1 MTIIKSRNHTDKFTE
16 GGIHMAKAND
26 LTQGKVSSLILKFYF
41 PMLLTNMLQQMY
53 NIADTAIVGKGLGD
67 NALAAVGNMS
77 SLTFL
82 IFGFSMGLANG
93 FSVITAQSF
102 GAKDYKKLRRSVASS
117 AMLCFIIALVL
128 TLLSTAFLKP
138 VLHLLRTD
146 EAIMHDGL
154 VYGYFIFGGLMAT
167 IAYNLCSCILRALG
181 DSKTPF
187 IAIIISTVVNLFLD
201 TFCIFVLKTGV
212 EGAAIATIFSQI
224 VSALICFM
232 KIRKIDVLSITK
244 TDFRGNGA
252 LYAELFKNGLPMAL
266 MNSIT
271 AVGCMVIQYFVNGL
285 GVAYTTAYSACSKFI
300 NLFMQ
305 PACTAGFAMSAFT
318 SQNFGA
324 RRFDRIREG
333 LHVCL
338 TIATIAYVV
347 LGSAMVFLPTYLA
360 RIMVSGSEPIAIAKT
375 YLPICGIFLF
385 GVDFLF
391 IFRNGNQG
399 FGKPLVPMISGI
411 AEMALRIGVIALFI
425 PVIGFRATA
434 YAEASAWLGA
444 LILNAAAFEH
454 TLRKHTATPKTK
466 PEKLRSAA

>member
-1 MTIIKSRNHTDKFTE
+1 
-16 GGIHMAKAND
+16 MAKAND

-102 GAKDYKKLRRSVASS
+102 GAKDYSKLRRSVASS
-117 AMLCFIIALVL
+117 AMLCFMIAIGL
-128 TLLSTAFLKP
+128 TALSTAFLRP

-146 EAIMHDGL
+146 ESIMHDGL
-154 VYGYFIFGGLMAT
+154 VYGYFIFGGLIAT

-187 IAIIISTVVNLFLD
+187 VAIIISTIVNICLD

-212 EGAAIATIFSQI
+212 EGAAIATIVSQI
-224 VSALICFM
+224 VSTLICFRR
-232 KIRKIDVLSITK
+232 IRRIDVLNITK
-244 TDFRGNGA
+244 EDFRGNGA

-318 SQNFGA
+318 SQNYGA
-324 RRFDRIREG
+324 RKFERIREG

-338 TIATIAYVV
+338 TIATISYVI
-347 LGSAMVFLPTYLA
+347 LGSIMVFMPTYLA
-360 RIMVSGSEPIAIAKT
+360 RIMVSGTEPVAIAKT
-375 YLPICGIFLF
+375 YLPICGICLF
-385 GVDFLF
+385 AVDFLF

-411 AEMALRIGVIALFI
+411 VEMALRIGVIAMFI

-434 YAEASAWLGA
+434 YAEASAWVGA
-444 LILNAAAFEH
+444 LILNMSAFEH
-454 TLRKHTATPKTK
+454 TLRKHMAVPKAKT
-466 PEKLRSAA
+466 EKLRHAA

>member
-1 MTIIKSRNHTDKFTE
+1 
-16 GGIHMAKAND
+16 MAKVND
-26 LTQGKVSSLILKFYF
+26 LTQGKVSSLILRFYF

-93 FSVITAQSF
+93 FSVIVAQSF
-102 GAKDYKKLRRSVASS
+102 GAKNYEKLRRAVASS
-117 AMLCFIIALVL
+117 AFLCFVIGIVL
-128 TLLSTAFLKP
+128 TAVSIIFLKP

-146 EAIMHDGL
+146 ASIMHDGL
-154 VYGYFIFGGLMAT
+154 VYGYLVFGGLIAT

-187 IAIIISTVVNLFLD
+187 IAIIISTIVNIILD

-212 EGAAIATIFSQI
+212 EGAAIATILSQI
-224 VSALICFM
+224 VSTFICFLR
-232 KIRKIDVLSITK
+232 IRKIDVLNITK
-244 TDFRGNGA
+244 NDLSGNTA
-252 LYAELFKNGLPMAL
+252 LYGELFRNGLPMAI

-285 GVAYTTAYSACSKFI
+285 SVAYTTAYSACSKFI

-318 SQNFGA
+318 SQNYGA
-324 RRFDRIREG
+324 KRFDRIREG

-338 TIATIAYVV
+338 TIATISYVL
-347 LGSAMVFLPTYLA
+347 LGSIMVLFPEALA
-360 RIMVSGSEPIAIAKT
+360 RVMVSGEEPVHIART

-385 GVDFLF
+385 GVDYLF
-391 IFRNGNQG
+391 VFRNGCQG
-399 FGKPLVPMISGI
+399 FGKPLIPMISGI
-411 AEMALRIGVIALFI
+411 VEMTLRISVIAIFI
-425 PVIGFRATA
+425 PVLGFSATA
-434 YAEASAWLGA
+434 YAEASAWIGA
-444 LILNAAAFEH
+444 LVLNMTAFEY
-454 TLRKHTATPKTK
+454 TLNKNLGHKSIRHHKKHDKIKTA
-466 PEKLRSAA
+466 A

>member
-1 MTIIKSRNHTDKFTE
+1 
-16 GGIHMAKAND
+16 MAKAND
-26 LTQGKVSSLILKFYF
+26 LTTGKVSSLILKFYF

-93 FSVITAQSF
+93 FSVIVAQSF
-102 GAKDYKKLRRSVASS
+102 GAKDYAKLRRSVASS
-117 AMLCFIIALVL
+117 AMLCFMIALVL
-128 TLLSTAFLKP
+128 SAVSIIFLRP
-138 VLHLLRTD
+138 VLGLLRTD
-146 EAIMHDGL
+146 AAIMHDGL
-154 VYGYFIFGGLMAT
+154 VYGYFIFGGLTAT

-187 IAIIISTVVNLFLD
+187 VAIIISTIVNIFLD
-201 TFCIFVLKTGV
+201 IFCIFVLKTGV

-224 VSALICFM
+224 VSAFICWLR
-232 KIRKIDVLSITK
+232 IRKIDVLNITRE
-244 TDFRGNGA
+244 DFKDNGS
-252 LYAELFKNGLPMAL
+252 LYIELFKNGLPMAL

-318 SQNFGA
+318 SQNY
-324 RRFDRIREG
+324 
-333 LHVCL
+333 
-338 TIATIAYVV
+338 ATVSYLI
-347 LGSAMVFLPTYLA
+347 LGSIMIFFPTYLA
-360 RIMVSGSEPIAIAKT
+360 KIMVTGTEPIRIAGT

-385 GVDFLF
+385 AVDFLF
-391 IFRNGNQG
+391 VFRNGCQG

-425 PVIGFRATA
+425 NVIGFRATA
-434 YAEASAWLGA
+434 YAEASAWIGA
-444 LILNAAAFEH
+444 LILNMASFEH
-454 TLRKHTATPKTK
+454 TLNKSLGTSAISHK
-466 PEKLRSAA
+466 KLRTAA

>member
-1 MTIIKSRNHTDKFTE
+1 
-16 GGIHMAKAND
+16 MAKAND
-26 LTQGKVSSLILKFYF
+26 LTQGKVSKLILSFYF

-53 NIADTAIVGKGLGD
+53 NIVDTAIVGKGLGD

-93 FSVITAQSF
+93 FSVIVAQSF
-102 GAKDYKKLRRSVASS
+102 GAKNYEKLRRSVASS
-117 AMLCFIIALVL
+117 ALLCLIIALAL
-128 TLLSTAFLKP
+128 TAVSITTLKP
-138 VLHLLRTD
+138 VLHMLRTD
-146 EAIMHDGL
+146 EKIMHDGL
-154 VYGYFIFGGLMAT
+154 VYGYFIFGGLVAT

-187 IAIIISTVVNLFLD
+187 IAIIVSTIVNIILD
-201 TFCIFVLKTGV
+201 TLCIFVLKTGV

-224 VSALICFM
+224 VSASICFSR
-232 KIRKIDVLSITK
+232 IRKIDVLDIK
-244 TDFRGNGA
+244 KEDFQGNKA
-252 LYAELFKNGLPMAL
+252 LYGELFKNGLPMAL

-318 SQNFGA
+318 SQNYGA
-324 RRFDRIREG
+324 GRFDRIREG
-333 LHVCL
+333 LRVCL
-338 TIATIAYVV
+338 TIATIAYLL
-347 LGSAMVFLPTYLA
+347 LGSIMVVFPEALA
-360 RIMVSGSEPIAIAKT
+360 RVMVSGDEPVRIART

-385 GVDFLF
+385 GVDYLF
-391 IFRNGNQG
+391 VFRNGCQG

-411 AEMALRIGVIALFI
+411 VEMALRISVIAIFI
-425 PVIGFRATA
+425 PVLGFSATA
-434 YAEASAWLGA
+434 YAEASAWIGA
-444 LILNAAAFEH
+444 LLLNMTAFEH
-454 TLRKHTATPKTK
+454 TLNKNLARKSIRHDKIKTA
-466 PEKLRSAA
+466 A

>member
-1 MTIIKSRNHTDKFTE
+1 
-16 GGIHMAKAND
+16 MAKAND
-26 LTQGKVSSLILKFYF
+26 LTNGKVSSLILKFYF

-93 FSVITAQSF
+93 FSVIVAQSF
-102 GAKDYKKLRRSVASS
+102 GAKDYSKLRRSVASS

-128 TLLSTAFLKP
+128 SAVSILFLRP
-138 VLHLLRTD
+138 VLGLLRTD
-146 EAIMHDGL
+146 AAIMHDGL
-154 VYGYFIFGGLMAT
+154 VYGYFIFGGLIAT

-187 IAIIISTVVNLFLD
+187 IAIIISTIVNICLD
-201 TFCIFVLKTGV
+201 MLCIFVLKTGV

-224 VSALICFM
+224 VSAFICWLR
-232 KIRKIDVLSITK
+232 IRRIDVLNITK
-244 TDFRGNGA
+244 EDFKGNGR

-318 SQNFGA
+318 SQNYGA
-324 RRFDRIREG
+324 RKFSRIREG

-338 TIATIAYVV
+338 AIATISYVI
-347 LGSAMVFLPTYLA
+347 LGSVMIFFPTYLA
-360 RIMVSGSEPIAIAKT
+360 RIMVSGSEPVKIAGT

-385 GVDFLF
+385 AVDFLF
-391 IFRNGNQG
+391 VFRNGCQG

-425 PVIGFRATA
+425 NVIGFRATA
-434 YAEASAWLGA
+434 YAEASAWIGA
-444 LILNAAAFEH
+444 LILNMASFEH
-454 TLRKHTATPKTK
+454 TLNKSLRTSVIHHK
-466 PEKLRSAA
+466 KLRTAA

>member
-1 MTIIKSRNHTDKFTE
+1 
-16 GGIHMAKAND
+16 MAKAND
-26 LTQGKVSSLILKFYF
+26 LTQGKVSSLILRFYF

-67 NALAAVGNMS
+67 NVLAAVGNMS

-82 IFGFSMGLANG
+82 VFGFSMGLANG

-102 GAKDYKKLRRSVASS
+102 GAKDYSKLRRSVASS
-117 AMLCFIIALVL
+117 AMLCLVIALVL
-128 TLLSTAFLKP
+128 TALSTASLRP

-146 EAIMHDGL
+146 AAIMHDGL
-154 VYGYFIFGGLMAT
+154 VYGYFIFGGLIAT

-187 IAIIISTVVNLFLD
+187 VAIIISTIVNIFLD

-224 VSALICFM
+224 VSALICFRR
-232 KIRKIDVLSITK
+232 IRRIDVLDIK
-244 TDFRGNGA
+244 AEDFSGNGA
-252 LYAELFKNGLPMAL
+252 LYIELFSNGLPMAL

-305 PACTAGFAMSAFT
+305 PSCTAGFAMSAFT
-318 SQNFGA
+318 SQNYGA
-324 RRFDRIREG
+324 RKFDRIHEG

-338 TIATIAYVV
+338 AIATISYVV
-347 LGSAMVFLPTYLA
+347 LGSVMVFLPTYLA
-360 RIMVSGSEPIAIAKT
+360 RVMVSGSEPIAIAKT
-375 YLPICGIFLF
+375 YLPICGVFLF
-385 GVDFLF
+385 AVDFLF

-399 FGKPLVPMISGI
+399 FGKPLIPMISGI
-411 AEMALRIGVIALFI
+411 VEMALRIGVIALFI
-425 PVIGFRATA
+425 PAIGFSATA
-434 YAEASAWLGA
+434 YAEASAWVGA
-444 LILNAAAFEH
+444 LILNMCAFEH
-454 TLRKHTATPKTK
+454 TLRKNTALSPANQ
-466 PEKLRSAA
+466 EKLSSAA

>member
-1 MTIIKSRNHTDKFTE
+1 
-16 GGIHMAKAND
+16 MAKAND

-102 GAKDYKKLRRSVASS
+102 GAKDYSKLRRSVASS
-117 AMLCFIIALVL
+117 AMLCFIIAAAL
-128 TLLSTAFLKP
+128 TALSTAFLKP

-154 VYGYFIFGGLMAT
+154 VYGYFIFGGLIAT

-187 IAIIISTVVNLFLD
+187 VAIIISTIVNIFLD

-212 EGAAIATIFSQI
+212 EGAAIATIFSQV
-224 VSALICFM
+224 VSAAICFRR
-232 KIRKIDVLSITK
+232 IRKIDVLNITK
-244 TDFRGNGA
+244 EDFRGNGA
-252 LYAELFKNGLPMAL
+252 LYGELFSNGLPMAL

-318 SQNFGA
+318 SQNYGA

-347 LGSAMVFLPTYLA
+347 LGSVMVFLPTYLA
-360 RIMVSGSEPIAIAKT
+360 KIMVSGAEPIAIAKT

-385 GVDFLF
+385 AVDFLF

-399 FGKPLVPMISGI
+399 FGKPMIPMISGI

-434 YAEASAWLGA
+434 YAEASAWIGA
-444 LILNAAAFEH
+444 LLLNMTAFEH
-454 TLRKHTATPKTK
+454 TLKKNMAAPQAK
-466 PEKLRSAA
+466 PEKLRHAA

>member
-1 MTIIKSRNHTDKFTE
+1 
-16 GGIHMAKAND
+16 MAKVND

-53 NIADTAIVGKGLGD
+53 NIADTAIVGNGLGD

-93 FSVITAQSF
+93 FSVIAAQSF
-102 GAKDYKKLRRSVASS
+102 GAKNYEKLRRSVASS
-117 AMLCFIIALVL
+117 ALLCFIIAIIL
-128 TLLSTAFLKP
+128 TTLSMVSLKP
-138 VLHLLRTD
+138 VLRMLRTD
-146 EAIMHDGL
+146 DAIMHDGL
-154 VYGYFIFGGLMAT
+154 VYGYFVFGGLIAT

-187 IAIIISTVVNLFLD
+187 IAIIISTIVNIILD

-212 EGAAIATIFSQI
+212 EGAAIATILSQV
-224 VSALICFM
+224 VSAYICWRR
-232 KIRKIDVLSITK
+232 IRNIDVLDITK
-244 TDFRGNGA
+244 ADFQGNKA
-252 LYAELFKNGLPMAL
+252 LYRELFKNGLPMAL

-318 SQNFGA
+318 SQNYGA
-324 RRFDRIREG
+324 GRFDRIREG
-333 LHVCL
+333 LHVCIA
-338 TIATIAYVV
+338 IATAAYVL
-347 LGSAMVFLPTYLA
+347 LGTVMVFFPEALA
-360 RIMVSGSEPIAIAKT
+360 RIMVNNAETVSIAKT

-385 GVDFLF
+385 GVDYLF
-391 IFRNGNQG
+391 VFRNGCQG

-411 AEMALRIGVIALFI
+411 VEMALRISVIALFI
-425 PVIGFRATA
+425 PVLGFSATA
-434 YAEASAWLGA
+434 YAEASAWIGA
-444 LILNAAAFEH
+444 LLLNMSAFEY
-454 TLRKHTATPKTK
+454 TLNKNLGHKSIRRNEIKTA
-466 PEKLRSAA
+466 A